1 MDKVAVRMSTC
12 DFTTAGAIKRI
23 YRNLR
28 AGDNVRKIEVIGA
41 IIKIFIL
48 FVTLKV
54 LMLLDD
60 LLVINDLIL
69 STL

>member
-1 MDKVAVRMSTC
+1 MDKIAVRMSTC
-12 DFTTAGAIKRI
+12 DFTTASAIKRI

-28 AGDNVRKIEVIGA
+28 AGDNVRKIEVNCT